1 MPRTYTC
8 DCLRLCGGALRE
20 VTRAQWRYHEQLRG
34 PQTAARI
41 SVWQLRENAGVSG
54 GAHTTGTSNEK
65 DGDEDSELGNQA
77 DQDNDPYLPP
87 DLIVGILDFLDGSDY
102 LEAVVDGRIKPG
114 DVVLMMSVDG
124 AQLYES
130 KMSDCW
136 VGIWVVFDRSPEM

>member
-1 MPRTYTC
+1 
-8 DCLRLCGGALRE
+8 
-20 VTRAQWRYHEQLRG
+20 
-34 PQTAARI
+34 
-41 SVWQLRENAGVSG
+41 
-54 GAHTTGTSNEK
+54 
-65 DGDEDSELGNQA
+65 
-77 DQDNDPYLPP
+77 
-87 DLIVGILDFLDGSDY
+87 DFLDGSDY